1 MRSEGIGILAG
12 LGATAIWAG
21 NFIAARALADQ
32 IPPIQFNFWRWV
44 VALIV
49 ILPFGLKHLPKDW
62 SYARNNFGYLSLMA
76 ILGVTLMNSFI
87 YKAGQTTESLNMALI
102 MPFTPA
108 AIVILARFLY
118 GEKISWQRGIGI
130 TIATAGIFILICR
143 GSWERLA
150 SWRFQNGDFWTLG
163 CMLCFALYS
172 LFMRKRSRE
181 VSNVGFNILVFA
193 LGIVYTSPLVVAEL
207 VVEPLPEFNYAAI
220 IGILYSGVG
229 CSAMAFWLWTA
240 AIDKLGP
247 VKAGIIYYTLPFFA
261 AIMANVV
268 LGEKVTLAQGI
279 GGFMIIFGVLSATLR
294 PRASRG
300 RRASPN

>member
-1 MRSEGIGILAG
+1 MRREGIGVLAG

-49 ILPFGLKHLPKDW
+49 ILPFGLKRLPKDW

-108 AIVILARFLY
+108 AIVILARAVY
-118 GEKISWQRGIGI
+118 GEKISWQRGVGL
-130 TIATAGIFILICR
+130 TVATAGILVLICR
-143 GSWERLA
+143 GSWKTLA
-150 SWRFQNGDFWTLG
+150 AWSFQNGDFWTLG

-193 LGIVYTSPLVVAEL
+193 LGIAYTLPLVAAEL
-207 VVEPLPEFNYAAI
+207 VFEPLPAFNYAAI

-229 CSAMAFWLWTA
+229 CSALAFWLWTA
-240 AIDKLGP
+240 AIDNIGP

-268 LGEKVTLAQGI
+268 LGEKVTATQGI
-279 GGFMIIFGVLSATLR
+279 GGFMIIFGVIAATINPRSLQGKR
-294 PRASRG
+294 P
-300 RRASPN
+300 